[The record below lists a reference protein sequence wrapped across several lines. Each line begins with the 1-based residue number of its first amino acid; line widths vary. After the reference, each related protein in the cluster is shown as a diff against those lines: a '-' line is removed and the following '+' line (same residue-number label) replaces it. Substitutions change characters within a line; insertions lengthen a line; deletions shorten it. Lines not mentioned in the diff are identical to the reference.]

1 MSKITM
7 RIKKEIPM
15 KIYREKLK
23 IDNNLDMLLNLRSNR
38 ESKNNNLYNDSIN
51 NAEKPKS
58 NGRINNKRFLTEKK
72 ILKLN
77 YKELLRFNSSSDIT
91 NINTQNNSLNNLTQ
105 NELQNN
111 IRLIISNRNS
121 NYSKEINNT
130 ESNIRK
136 KDLNKLFSHNL
147 IKFEDRRKIKKLNS
161 SKVLRL
167 YQLYLQRKNQK
178 FQIDELLPTDR
189 TFSNKKIES
198 EKNNLFSN
206 YNNINHPLNKSF
218 YNYSNIS
225 TYRSKQKS
233 NKNKRKYN
241 LNILMKLNPYHLVST
256 KVKYSNY
263 IDMKDIS
270 NKLTELDDGG
280 IKIRRTETPLF
291 FKNSNIKNNKIGKMI
306 NSSFVQ
312 FNQKISHECDFIW
325 RILSMIKKVSGYS
338 PFYTSCL
345 FKGYYEL
352 WKNYSVLIEQ
362 LLVKYPL
369 FKWYLDKN
377 RYMKEEVFNEFISCL
392 KLETKND
399 KTFATKILLLFGEN
413 GLIDIKKFLLI
424 MELSS
429 ISTDIVEKVNFMEDL
444 LYVEELKGQEH
455 YINVMEMFMLLI
467 NIFNSPNCKKDIKYF
482 KEILKNEFNKGKKF
496 NNDLFINKRQMSELL
511 LNNKFMQKKLNE
523 FSNFYK
529 NADKNYEEQ
538 INFHYNSNARALN
551 NIFSDEMFN

>member
-1 MSKITM
+1 M

-111 IRLIISNRNS
+111 IRLMISNRNS
-121 NYSKEINNT
+121 NYSKKINNT

-399 KTFATKILLLFGEN
+399 KTFTTKILLLFGEN

-429 ISTDIVEKVNFMEDL
+429 ISTDIVEKVNFIEDL

>member
-1 MSKITM
+1 M

-136 KDLNKLFSHNL
+136 KDLNKLFSYNL

-291 FKNSNIKNNKIGKMI
+291 FKNSNIKKNKIGKMI

-429 ISTDIVEKVNFMEDL
+429 ISTDIVEKVNFIEDL

-482 KEILKNEFNKGKKF
+482 KEILKNEFNKSKKF

>member
-1 MSKITM
+1 M

-291 FKNSNIKNNKIGKMI
+291 FKNSNIKKNKIGKMI

-429 ISTDIVEKVNFMEDL
+429 ISTDIVEKVNFIEDL

-496 NNDLFINKRQMSELL
+496 NNELFINKRQMSELL

>member
-1 MSKITM
+1 M

-77 YKELLRFNSSSDIT
+77 YKDLLRFNSSSDIT

-198 EKNNLFSN
+198 EKTNLFSN

-291 FKNSNIKNNKIGKMI
+291 FKNSNIKKNKIGKMI

>member
-1 MSKITM
+1 M

-399 KTFATKILLLFGEN
+399 KTIATKILLLFGEN

-429 ISTDIVEKVNFMEDL
+429 ISTDIVEKVNFIEDL

>member
-1 MSKITM
+1 M
-7 RIKKEIPM
+7 RIKKEIQM

-136 KDLNKLFSHNL
+136 KDLNKIFSHNL

-167 YQLYLQRKNQK
+167 YQLYLQRKDQK

-399 KTFATKILLLFGEN
+399 KTIATKILLLFGEN

-429 ISTDIVEKVNFMEDL
+429 ISTDIVEKINFIEDL

-511 LNNKFMQKKLNE
+511 LNNKFMQRKLNE

>member
-1 MSKITM
+1 M

-91 NINTQNNSLNNLTQ
+91 NINTQNKSLNNLTQ

-111 IRLIISNRNS
+111 IRLKISNRNS

-136 KDLNKLFSHNL
+136 KDLNKIFSHNL

-291 FKNSNIKNNKIGKMI
+291 FKNSNINNNKIGKMI

-399 KTFATKILLLFGEN
+399 KTIATKILLLFGEN

-429 ISTDIVEKVNFMEDL
+429 ISTDIVEKVNFIEDL

>member
-1 MSKITM
+1 M

-58 NGRINNKRFLTEKK
+58 NGRINNKKFLTEKK

-377 RYMKEEVFNEFISCL
+377 RYMKEEAFNEFISCL

-429 ISTDIVEKVNFMEDL
+429 ISTDIVEKVNFIEDL
-444 LYVEELKGQEH
+444 LYVEELKGQEY

>member
-1 MSKITM
+1 M

-23 IDNNLDMLLNLRSNR
+23 IDNNLDMLLYLRSNR

-72 ILKLN
+72 NLKLN

-291 FKNSNIKNNKIGKMI
+291 FKNSNIKKNKIGKMI

-429 ISTDIVEKVNFMEDL
+429 ISTDIVEKVNFIEDL

-529 NADKNYEEQ
+529 NANRNYEEQ

>member
-1 MSKITM
+1 M

-136 KDLNKLFSHNL
+136 KDLNKLFSYNL

-352 WKNYSVLIEQ
+352 WKNHSVLIEQ

-399 KTFATKILLLFGEN
+399 KTIATKILLLFGEN

-429 ISTDIVEKVNFMEDL
+429 ISTDIVEKVNFIEDL

-551 NIFSDEMFN
+551 NIYSDEMFN

>member
-1 MSKITM
+1 M

-77 YKELLRFNSSSDIT
+77 YKELLRFKSSSDIT

-399 KTFATKILLLFGEN
+399 KTIATKILLLFGEN

-429 ISTDIVEKVNFMEDL
+429 ISTDIVEKVNFIEDL

-455 YINVMEMFMLLI
+455 YINLMEMFMLLI

>member
-1 MSKITM
+1 M

-206 YNNINHPLNKSF
+206 YNNNNHPLNKSF

-399 KTFATKILLLFGEN
+399 KTIATKILLLFGEN

-429 ISTDIVEKVNFMEDL
+429 ISTDIVEKVNFIEDL

>member
-1 MSKITM
+1 M

-136 KDLNKLFSHNL
+136 KDLNKIFSHNL

-399 KTFATKILLLFGEN
+399 KTIATKILLLFGEN

-429 ISTDIVEKVNFMEDL
+429 ISTDIVEKVNFIEDL

>member
-1 MSKITM
+1 M

-136 KDLNKLFSHNL
+136 KDLNKIFSHNL

-291 FKNSNIKNNKIGKMI
+291 FKNSNIKKNKIGKMI

-399 KTFATKILLLFGEN
+399 KTIATKILLLFGEN

-429 ISTDIVEKVNFMEDL
+429 ISTDIVEKVNFIEDL

-482 KEILKNEFNKGKKF
+482 KEILKNEFNKSKKF

>member
-1 MSKITM
+1 M

-136 KDLNKLFSHNL
+136 KDLNKIFSHNL

-291 FKNSNIKNNKIGKMI
+291 FKNSNIKKNKIGKMI

-429 ISTDIVEKVNFMEDL
+429 ISTDIVEKVNFIEDL

-496 NNDLFINKRQMSELL
+496 NNELFINKRQMSELL

-551 NIFSDEMFN
+551 INIQII

>member
-1 MSKITM
+1 M

-23 IDNNLDMLLNLRSNR
+23 IDNNLDMLLYLRSNR

-136 KDLNKLFSHNL
+136 KDLNKLFSYNL

-291 FKNSNIKNNKIGKMI
+291 FKNSNIKKNKIGKMI

-429 ISTDIVEKVNFMEDL
+429 ISTDIVEKVNFIEDL

-529 NADKNYEEQ
+529 NANRNYEEQ

>member
-1 MSKITM
+1 M

-136 KDLNKLFSHNL
+136 KDLNKIFSHNL

-206 YNNINHPLNKSF
+206 YNNNNHPLNKSF

-291 FKNSNIKNNKIGKMI
+291 FKNSNIKKNKIGKMI

-399 KTFATKILLLFGEN
+399 KTIATKILLLFGEN

-429 ISTDIVEKVNFMEDL
+429 ISTDIVEKVNFIEDL

>member
-1 MSKITM
+1 M

-241 LNILMKLNPYHLVST
+241 LNILNLY
-256 KVKYSNY
+256 
-263 IDMKDIS
+263 
-270 NKLTELDDGG
+270 
-280 IKIRRTETPLF
+280 
-291 FKNSNIKNNKIGKMI
+291 
-306 NSSFVQ
+306 
-312 FNQKISHECDFIW
+312 
-325 RILSMIKKVSGYS
+325 
-338 PFYTSCL
+338 
-345 FKGYYEL
+345 
-352 WKNYSVLIEQ
+352 
-362 LLVKYPL
+362 
-369 FKWYLDKN
+369 
-377 RYMKEEVFNEFISCL
+377 
-392 KLETKND
+392 
-399 KTFATKILLLFGEN
+399 
-413 GLIDIKKFLLI
+413 LLI
-424 MELSS
+424 
-429 ISTDIVEKVNFMEDL
+429 
-444 LYVEELKGQEH
+444 
-455 YINVMEMFMLLI
+455 
-467 NIFNSPNCKKDIKYF
+467 
-482 KEILKNEFNKGKKF
+482 
-496 NNDLFINKRQMSELL
+496 
-511 LNNKFMQKKLNE
+511 
-523 FSNFYK
+523 
-529 NADKNYEEQ
+529 
-538 INFHYNSNARALN
+538 ALN
-551 NIFSDEMFN
+551 ILVFIK

>member
-1 MSKITM
+1 M

-72 ILKLN
+72 ILKLI
-77 YKELLRFNSSSDIT
+77 RFNSSSDIT

-111 IRLIISNRNS
+111 IRLIISNRNT

-206 YNNINHPLNKSF
+206 YNNNNHPLNKSF

-291 FKNSNIKNNKIGKMI
+291 FKNSNIKKNKIGKMI

-429 ISTDIVEKVNFMEDL
+429 ISTDIVEKVNFIEDL

-496 NNDLFINKRQMSELL
+496 NNELFINKRQMSELL

>member
-1 MSKITM
+1 M

-429 ISTDIVEKVNFMEDL
+429 ISTDIVEKVNFIEDL

>member
-1 MSKITM
+1 M

-136 KDLNKLFSHNL
+136 KDLNKIFSHNL

-206 YNNINHPLNKSF
+206 YNNNNHPLNKSF

-291 FKNSNIKNNKIGKMI
+291 FKNSNIKKNKIGKMI

-352 WKNYSVLIEQ
+352 WKNHSVLIEQ

-429 ISTDIVEKVNFMEDL
+429 ISTDIVEKVNFIEDL

-496 NNDLFINKRQMSELL
+496 NNDLS
-511 LNNKFMQKKLNE
+511 
-523 FSNFYK
+523 
-529 NADKNYEEQ
+529 
-538 INFHYNSNARALN
+538 
-551 NIFSDEMFN
+551 

>member
-1 MSKITM
+1 M

-77 YKELLRFNSSSDIT
+77 YKELLRFKSSSDIT

-399 KTFATKILLLFGEN
+399 KTIATKILLLFGEN

-429 ISTDIVEKVNFMEDL
+429 ISTDIVEKVNFIEDL

>member
-1 MSKITM
+1 M

-399 KTFATKILLLFGEN
+399 KTFTTKILLLFGEN

-429 ISTDIVEKVNFMEDL
+429 ISTDIVEKVNFIEDL

>member
-1 MSKITM
+1 M

-136 KDLNKLFSHNL
+136 KDLNKIFSHNL

-291 FKNSNIKNNKIGKMI
+291 FKNSNIKKNKIGKMI

-429 ISTDIVEKVNFMEDL
+429 ISTDIVEKVNFIEDL

-482 KEILKNEFNKGKKF
+482 KEILKNEFNKSKKF

>member
-1 MSKITM
+1 M

-51 NAEKPKS
+51 NVEKPKS

-291 FKNSNIKNNKIGKMI
+291 FKNSNIKKNKIGKMI

-429 ISTDIVEKVNFMEDL
+429 ISTDIVEKVNFIEDL

-496 NNDLFINKRQMSELL
+496 NNALFINKRQMSELL

>member
-1 MSKITM
+1 M

-136 KDLNKLFSHNL
+136 KDLNKIFSHNL

-352 WKNYSVLIEQ
+352 WKNHSVLIEQ

-399 KTFATKILLLFGEN
+399 KTIATKILLLFGEN

-429 ISTDIVEKVNFMEDL
+429 ISTDIVEKVNFIEDL

-482 KEILKNEFNKGKKF
+482 KEILKNEFNKSKKF

>member
-291 FKNSNIKNNKIGKMI
+291 FKNSNIKKNKIGKMI

-399 KTFATKILLLFGEN
+399 KTIATKILLLFGEN

-429 ISTDIVEKVNFMEDL
+429 ISTDIVEKVNFIEDL

>member
-1 MSKITM
+1 M

-291 FKNSNIKNNKIGKMI
+291 FKNSNIKKNKIGKMI

>member
-1 MSKITM
+1 M

-291 FKNSNIKNNKIGKMI
+291 FKNSNIKKNKIGKMI

-429 ISTDIVEKVNFMEDL
+429 ISTDIVEKVNFIEDL

>member
-1 MSKITM
+1 M

-352 WKNYSVLIEQ
+352 WKNHSVLIEQ

-399 KTFATKILLLFGEN
+399 KTIATKILLLFGEN

-429 ISTDIVEKVNFMEDL
+429 ISTDIVEKVNFIEDL

-496 NNDLFINKRQMSELL
+496 NNELFINKRQMSELL

>member
-1 MSKITM
+1 M

-198 EKNNLFSN
+198 EKNYLFSN

-280 IKIRRTETPLF
+280 IKIRRVETPLF
-291 FKNSNIKNNKIGKMI
+291 FKNSNIKKNKIGKMI

-429 ISTDIVEKVNFMEDL
+429 ISTDIVEKVNFIEDL

>member
-1 MSKITM
+1 M

-77 YKELLRFNSSSDIT
+77 YKDLLRFNSSSDIT

-429 ISTDIVEKVNFMEDL
+429 ISTDIVEKVNFIEDL

>member
-1 MSKITM
+1 M

-111 IRLIISNRNS
+111 IRLIISNRNT

-136 KDLNKLFSHNL
+136 KDLNKIFSHNL

-352 WKNYSVLIEQ
+352 WKNHSVLIEQ

-399 KTFATKILLLFGEN
+399 KTIATKILLLFGEN

-429 ISTDIVEKVNFMEDL
+429 ISTDIVEKVNFIEDL

-482 KEILKNEFNKGKKF
+482 KEILKNEFNKSKKF

>member
-1 MSKITM
+1 M

-291 FKNSNIKNNKIGKMI
+291 FKNSNIKKNKIGKMI

-399 KTFATKILLLFGEN
+399 KTIATKILLLFGEN

-429 ISTDIVEKVNFMEDL
+429 ISTDIVEKVNFIEDL

>member
-1 MSKITM
+1 M

-136 KDLNKLFSHNL
+136 KDLNKIFSHNL

-206 YNNINHPLNKSF
+206 YNNNNHPLNKSF

-291 FKNSNIKNNKIGKMI
+291 FKNSNIKKNKIGKMI

-399 KTFATKILLLFGEN
+399 KTIATKILLLFGEN

-496 NNDLFINKRQMSELL
+496 NNELFINKRQMSELL

>member
-111 IRLIISNRNS
+111 IRLIISNR
-121 NYSKEINNT
+121 YSKEINNT

-291 FKNSNIKNNKIGKMI
+291 FKNSNIKKNKIGKMI

-399 KTFATKILLLFGEN
+399 KTIATKILLLFGEN

-429 ISTDIVEKVNFMEDL
+429 ISTDIVEKVNFIEDL

>member
-1 MSKITM
+1 M

-91 NINTQNNSLNNLTQ
+91 NINTQNKSLNNLTQ

-352 WKNYSVLIEQ
+352 WKNHSVLIEQ

-399 KTFATKILLLFGEN
+399 KTIATKILLLFGEN

-429 ISTDIVEKVNFMEDL
+429 ISTDIVEKVNFIEDL

-496 NNDLFINKRQMSELL
+496 NNELFINKRQMSELL

>member
-1 MSKITM
+1 M

-178 FQIDELLPTDR
+178 FQIDELLPTDK

-413 GLIDIKKFLLI
+413 ELIDIKKFLLI

-429 ISTDIVEKVNFMEDL
+429 ISTDIVEKVNFIEDL

>member
-1 MSKITM
+1 M

-291 FKNSNIKNNKIGKMI
+291 FKNSNIKKNKIGKMI

-399 KTFATKILLLFGEN
+399 KTIATKILLLFGEN

-429 ISTDIVEKVNFMEDL
+429 ISTDIVEKVNFIEDL

-482 KEILKNEFNKGKKF
+482 KEILKNEFNKSKKF